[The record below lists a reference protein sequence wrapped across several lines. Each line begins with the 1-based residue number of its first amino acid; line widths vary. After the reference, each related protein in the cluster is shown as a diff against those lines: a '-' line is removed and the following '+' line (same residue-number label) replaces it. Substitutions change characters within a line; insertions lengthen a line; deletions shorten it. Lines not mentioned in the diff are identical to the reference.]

1 MDIKRDPA
9 ILKRKKIRQ
18 ALVWS
23 FVAIAVGVGTVYV
36 MQLEPAAPSVDAN
49 TLWRNVVKRGPMVR
63 SVNGAGTLVPEEIMV
78 IPATTSGRVDRIVL
92 QPGAAVEPGT
102 LILILSNPDLRQTVT
117 NAELGW
123 KSSLAQLAN
132 QAATLQDQL
141 LTRETA
147 VQDAASSYNVAV
159 EGLVANRQLADQG
172 IVADLTIRQM
182 EAGVEQ
188 AKNRL
193 ALTTKQLETA
203 RETQQSQM
211 APQEVAVEQNKAAYD
226 MALRQLR
233 DLEVRS
239 SLSGVLQ
246 EVNVEVGQQIGA
258 GTALARVTDPTDLKA
273 VIRISETQTRDL
285 AIGLLAVID
294 TRNGKVRGHVARIDP
309 ASQGGTVGVDVI
321 LDEPLPPGARID
333 LSVDGTIEL
342 ERLLDVLFVES
353 PAFGQENST
362 IQLFKVLENGDAVRT
377 TVKLGRRS
385 VQYVEVVD
393 GLEEG
398 DEVILTDMSTWDG
411 FDRVR
416 LR

>member
-1 MDIKRDPA
+1 
-9 ILKRKKIRQ
+9 
-18 ALVWS
+18 
-23 FVAIAVGVGTVYV
+23 
-36 MQLEPAAPSVDAN
+36 
-49 TLWRNVVKRGPMVR
+49 
-63 SVNGAGTLVPEEIMV
+63 
-78 IPATTSGRVDRIVL
+78 
-92 QPGAAVEPGT
+92 
-102 LILILSNPDLRQTVT
+102 
-117 NAELGW
+117 
-123 KSSLAQLAN
+123 
-132 QAATLQDQL
+132 
-141 LTRETA
+141 
-147 VQDAASSYNVAV
+147 
-159 EGLVANRQLADQG
+159 VANRQLADQG